1 MPENRRAAFHQTFVR
16 AHHLKHVEKRKEGD
30 MANVHYGKIGDIWK
44 HLPLT
49 EILSIESP
57 SLYWESHAGSS
68 HYALTHSPERD
79 YGIFHFAHSASQS
92 EILNTAIYTQLLK
105 GYEDNGQ
112 LRLYPGSPLRCH
124 AEFCVETIGKE
135 TGQDGGML
143 ETSPEHPLQIAVRSW
158 WWQKNPCHS
167 LEAGN
172 YSHITSSPEILTF
185 PASS

>member
-1 MPENRRAAFHQTFVR
+1 MQCCATFVILR
-16 AHHLKHVEKRKEGD
+16 YNNHVMEEMLWYQG
-30 MANVHYGKIGDIWK
+30 
-44 HLPLT
+44 
-49 EILSIESP
+49 
-57 SLYWESHAGSS
+57 
-68 HYALTHSPERD
+68 
-79 YGIFHFAHSASQS
+79 
-92 EILNTAIYTQLLK
+92 
-105 GYEDNGQ
+105 
-112 LRLYPGSPLRCH
+112 RCH